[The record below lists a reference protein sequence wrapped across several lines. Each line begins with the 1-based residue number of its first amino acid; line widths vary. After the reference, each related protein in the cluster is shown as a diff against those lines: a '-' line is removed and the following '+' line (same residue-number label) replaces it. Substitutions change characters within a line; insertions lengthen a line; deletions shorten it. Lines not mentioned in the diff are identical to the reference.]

1 MNPDEGTFTELN
13 AFARSRQ
20 SGGPLGDGV
29 VTGFGKIDG
38 RPVYLFSQDFTVTGG
53 ALGEMHAKKIAAVMD
68 LALRDMVNLC
78 LSLDHRVLDGLIC
91 GRFLARVKEI
101 LEQIDD
107 HTSIY

>member
-1 MNPDEGTFTELN
+1 AGVTEH
-13 AFARSRQ
+13 
-20 SGGPLGDGV
+20 G
-29 VTGFGKIDG
+29 
-38 RPVYLFSQDFTVTGG
+38 
-53 ALGEMHAKKIAAVMD
+53 MIAV
-68 LALRDMVNLC
+68 RDMVNLC